1 MKVVFFAFK
10 GELMCFNHVM
20 LNALDMDGKGIL
32 VKIVME
38 GEAVTL
44 IKALEEEKNELY
56 LELKEKGIF
65 DCICLACS
73 YKMGVYDYN
82 KTCGIPM
89 NGDMSGH
96 PAMAGYVEAGYQVI
110 TL

>member
-56 LELKEKGIF
+56 LELKEKAS
-65 DCICLACS
+65 LT
-73 YKMGVYDYN
+73 VYASRVPIRWAFMTTI
-82 KTCGIPM
+82 K
-89 NGDMSGH
+89 H
-96 PAMAGYVEAGYQVI
+96 VEFR
-110 TL
+110 